1 MISTFTNLLS
11 DEKWGMKKKK
21 KLVAGMP
28 SRAFPDDVYD
38 INYYESCHVRRYR
51 RRSILSRLHFLPSSS
66 FLFNTHLIRARPSSN
81 VVERRWIVPC
91 AAFQSFGFLQT
102 FLQHYFVRRRF
113 LLLSFLPAFD
123 SRNSLVLPLVIMP
136 CASCSRPPS
145 KLLDDYLTT
154 PVLSSS
160 CWASQKGKA
169 TQGIGTVILTL
180 RDEWH
185 LNLSWL
191 LHSRK
196 THVV

>member
-1 MISTFTNLLS
+1 MRN
-11 DEKWGMKKKK
+11 EGW
-21 KLVAGMP
+21 
-28 SRAFPDDVYD
+28 
-38 INYYESCHVRRYR
+38 R
-51 RRSILSRLHFLPSSS
+51 RRRNSWRGCHHEHSPTTCTILIIMSLAMSGGTADVQFLSRLLFLPSSS

-113 LLLSFLPAFD
+113 LLFSFLPAFD
-123 SRNSLVLPLVIMP
+123 SRKNSLVLSLVIMP

-169 TQGIGTVILTL
+169 TQGIGTAILTL

-191 LHSRK
+191 LHSRE

>member
-1 MISTFTNLLS
+1 MRN
-11 DEKWGMKKKK
+11 EGW
-21 KLVAGMP
+21 
-28 SRAFPDDVYD
+28 
-38 INYYESCHVRRYR
+38 R
-51 RRSILSRLHFLPSSS
+51 RRRNSWRGCHHEHSPTTCTILIIMSLAMSGGTADVQFLSRLLFLPSSS

-113 LLLSFLPAFD
+113 LLFSFLPAFD
-123 SRNSLVLPLVIMP
+123 SRKNSLVFSLVIMP

-169 TQGIGTVILTL
+169 TQGIGTAILTL

-191 LHSRK
+191 LHSRE